1 MKKFFNKF
9 TSLFLVLVT
18 LFNTVVSPLTV
29 LADVNQKGDL
39 RLVTESGTETGDSVT
54 VTEGSLTNPGD
65 IQITKTVSKTDT
77 LGRYKVQFTVKGKD
91 VVNPSSTPK
100 DVYVVVVLDKSGSM
114 SGNKWTN
121 AVTGAKTFATTLL
134 SKISNAKIALVTFS
148 GNDGDEK
155 ETCEIVWV
163 EDDSFLGGHLEKQCD
178 RDLNNDATI
187 VRGFENDN
195 LNSIDFGS
203 ANGGTNLGEGLNKAI
218 DLFNNQNIPDDA
230 FNNQDIPDDAFKY
243 VVVLGDGEPTF
254 YTDSDGKTA
263 GPGDEMTTETKKYAY
278 DNASALKT
286 SGVEIF
292 SIGYSVTAN
301 SAAET
306 VLKNVANTE
315 KDTDKIKHYV
325 SSNPA
330 AVANAFTNIAISI
343 STDFAGKNA
352 TLNDGIG
359 SQFTLVSGSNNIVV
373 GNITEKG
380 FTSDPFYIDIDPDS
394 PTGWHQTNANFT
406 LSYTKPD
413 GTTGT
418 ITSTKNPEVYWIQ
431 PKYDYRV
438 EYYYNGTIDNSLTE
452 TGKAYKDEKVSV
464 TDATINDST
473 HLKNGYKFS
482 SVTPSKEITIK
493 NNGENVIRVDY
504 VKDNYE
510 YTVNYFYNG
519 VKDTTATEVKSAEFE
534 STITT
539 YTDKVK
545 TGYKLEKVETTD
557 SDKVMPLTISYDTTK
572 NVINVYYTRNLYDY
586 SVEYYFENLD
596 GDFDLQETE
605 IIKGVPFESEIE
617 YVVKEYDNYVYD
629 ESKTEAPELVLEDNM
644 VVRLYYLLGDSNV
657 EVHYVIKVEDNYI
670 PFEKYGR
677 DEFGNPTEDFADVEL
692 DDVTL
697 TGKIGTE
704 FTTKYREVKD
714 YTFIGIYEGNI
725 INNSEITKL
734 EGTTVTDKFDFETKE
749 YTYVYEAPKGGDEL
763 PPQTGFDGNISYIN
777 YILLIA
783 VVYILKKYFELIS
796 TK

>member
-1 MKKFFNKF
+1 MKKFFDKF

-91 VVNPSSTPK
+91 VVNQSSTPK

-121 AVTGAKTFATTLL
+121 AVAGAKTFATTLL

-155 ETCEIVWV
+155 ETCKGVWV
-163 EDDSFLGGHLEKQCD
+163 EDDSFLGFHYETQCSVTD
-178 RDLNNDATI
+178 PNNDASI
-187 VRGFENDN
+187 VRGFENTN

-218 DLFNNQNIPDDA
+218 DLFNNQ
-230 FNNQDIPDDAFKY
+230 DIPSDAFKY

-263 GPGDEMTTETKKYAY
+263 GPGSEMTTETKKYAT
-278 DNASALKT
+278 DKASALKT

-306 VLKNVANTE
+306 VLKNVASTE
-315 KDTDKIKHYV
+315 KDTDKINHYV
-325 SSNPA
+325 SSDPA

-431 PKYDYRV
+431 PEYDYRV

-464 TDATINDST
+464 TDTTINDST

-482 SVTPSKEITIK
+482 SVTPSKEIIIK
-493 NNGENVIRVDY
+493 NNGENVIRVYY

-519 VKDTTATEVKSAEFE
+519 VKDTNATEIKSAEFE

-572 NVINVYYTRNLYDY
+572 NVINVYYVTDEKQTKELKYT
-586 SVEYYFENLD
+586 VEYYKDGVLQANDTQVETKTVQVLGPDTLNVDKAKINTTDKYYGYKLEKTIPTTIPDTIENN
-596 GDFDLQETE
+596 E
-605 IIKGVPFESEIE
+605 IIK
-617 YVVKEYDNYVYD
+617 VY
-629 ESKTEAPELVLEDNM
+629 
-644 VVRLYYLLGDSNV
+644 
-657 EVHYVIKVEDNYI
+657 YVIDQDNQ
-670 PFEKYGR
+670 
-677 DEFGNPTEDFADVEL
+677 
-692 DDVTL
+692 
-697 TGKIGTE
+697 
-704 FTTKYREVKD
+704 
-714 YTFIGIYEGNI
+714 
-725 INNSEITKL
+725 
-734 EGTTVTDKFDFETKE
+734 KE
-749 YTYVYEAPKGGDEL
+749 
-763 PPQTGFDGNISYIN
+763 
-777 YILLIA
+777 
-783 VVYILKKYFELIS
+783 
-796 TK
+796 